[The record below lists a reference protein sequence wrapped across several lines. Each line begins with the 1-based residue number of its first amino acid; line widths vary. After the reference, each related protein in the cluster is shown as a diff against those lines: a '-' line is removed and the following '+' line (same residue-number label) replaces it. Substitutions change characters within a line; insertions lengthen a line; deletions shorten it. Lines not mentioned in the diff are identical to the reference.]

1 MKMEYLFSVC
11 MAMFLAMSFYACSD
25 DDETVPVDPVTP
37 ETPDEPEPDP
47 DNGSTTVTAANYH
60 FDLTIT
66 VGKHGGMARDVTTI
80 VQSVSSLDADQGV
93 ISFTGQGCEINTDYT
108 METILKGRYYY
119 QVPTSDD
126 RFSKLRFENN
136 TMTRVQEQK
145 FAEGYTYKSRAY
157 THAWIDDNTLLIMA
171 ANGDKDRIIWTKLH
185 VDDPTSD
192 TSSSDDM
199 TILDNGTLDIALP
212 EGYAIFTSTGILT
225 YRAAD
230 NKLFYFYYAKSG
242 SGMHATSEPF
252 FHVVVLD
259 ADTMEIESDEP
270 NTLAQEMAGSAYGEL
285 LQDITMFDD
294 SGNLYL
300 CVFNS
305 LDTMDQGML
314 LRINAGE
321 YDFDSSYNGF
331 KDADGKLLTV
341 QYLGDEKA
349 LAYSQNYASGT
360 GIDDYAYYYSIVD
373 LTTGNH
379 ERLQYNGEELPYSG
393 GRFSQRSCVVDGK
406 AYFGVNVE
414 DVDNPQIYIYDIDS
428 GTVTKGAEV
437 ESGYFFEQIRVVQ
450 D

>member
-1 MKMEYLFSVC
+1 MKYLFSVC
-11 MAMFLAMSFYACSD
+11 MAALLAMTFNACSD
-25 DDETVPVDPVTP
+25 DDDKTLSQTPETP
-37 ETPDEPEPDP
+37 ETPDEP
-47 DNGSTTVTAANYH
+47 DNGGTTVTTADYH

-80 VQSVSSLDADQGV
+80 VQSVGSLDADQGV
-93 ISFTGQGCEINTDYT
+93 ISFTGKGCEINTDYT

-119 QVPTSDD
+119 QVPTSND

-136 TMTRVQEQK
+136 AMQRVQEQK
-145 FAEGYTYKSRAY
+145 FAEGYTYSSRAY
-157 THAWIDDNTLLIMA
+157 THAWIGNNTLLVMA
-171 ANGDKDRIIWTKLH
+171 ANGDKDQIIWTKLH

-199 TILDNGTLDIALP
+199 TILDNGTLDIALT
-212 EGYAIFTSTGILT
+212 EGYSLFTSTGILT
-225 YRAAD
+225 YRESD
-230 NKLFYFYYAKSG
+230 NKLFYFYYCKTS
-242 SGMHATSEPF
+242 SGMKAQSEPF
-252 FHVVVLD
+252 FHVVVID
-259 ADTMEIESDEP
+259 PDTMEIESNET
-270 NTLAQEMAGSAYGEL
+270 NTLAQEMQGSAYGEL
-285 LQDITMFDD
+285 LQNTVMFDD
-294 SGNLYL
+294 AGNLYL

-314 LRINAGE
+314 LRINSGE
-321 YDFDSSYNGF
+321 YDFDPSYNGF

-341 QYLGDEKA
+341 QYLGDDKA
-349 LAYSQNYASGT
+349 LAYAQNYASGT

-379 ERLQYNGEELPYSG
+379 ERLKYNGEELPYSG

-406 AYFGVNVE
+406 AYIGVNIE
-414 DVDNPQIYIYDIDS
+414 EYENPQIYIYDIATGS
-428 GTVTKGAEV
+428 VTKGAEI